1 MLMVD
6 VVIADNQLLTREG
19 ISAVLAPFIDI
30 HVLGYASTADRLDQM
45 IRQSEPKVVIID
57 HDFDSDFGIEDI
69 KNINARFNFTNVLVL
84 SNNPNRGTIIELIE
98 HGVKNHITKY
108 CQKDELIEAVYATAK
123 GVEYFCE
130 DISKILF
137 GDKQALLTADN
148 MPPLSSRETE
158 IIHLIAKG
166 LTNKDIADKLYLSVH
181 TIKTHRKNII
191 KKLGFTFKNAAELVM
206 LVGYLNE
213 FFI

>member
-1 MLMVD
+1 MID

-19 ISAVLAPFIDI
+19 IGAVLAPLKDV
-30 HVLGYASTADRLDQM
+30 HVLGYAPTPALLDQM

-57 HDFDSDFGIEDI
+57 HDFDDDFTVDDI

-84 SNNPNRGTIIELIE
+84 SNNPNRGSIIDLIE
-98 HGVKNHITKY
+98 HGIKNHVSKY
-108 CQKDELIEAVYATAK
+108 CQKDDLIKAVYATAK

-130 DISKILF
+130 SISNVLF
-137 GDKQALLTADN
+137 GDKQALLTSEN
-148 MPPLSSRETE
+148 TPPLSSRETE

-191 KKLGFTFKNAAELVM
+191 RKLGFTFKNAAELVM
-206 LVGYLNE
+206 LIGYLND

>member
-1 MLMVD
+1 MFMVD

-19 ISAVLAPFIDI
+19 ISAVLAPFKDI

-45 IRQSEPKVVIID
+45 IRQSEPKVVIVD
-57 HDFDSDFGIEDI
+57 HDFNHDFGIEDI
-69 KNINARFNFTNVLVL
+69 KNISARFNFTNVLVL

-98 HGVKNHITKY
+98 HGIKNHITKY
-108 CQKDELIEAVYATAK
+108 CQKDELVDAVYATAK

-137 GDKQALLTADN
+137 GDKQILLTAEN
-148 MPPLSSRETE
+148 TPPLSSRETE

-206 LVGYLNE
+206 LIGYLND